1 MEWQSFFT
9 LQLYKAFNE
18 IDGHNYVNYRYADI
32 AHLSFRALQLCKAEK
47 NYAFSYAQ
55 ERER

>member
-1 MEWQSFFT
+1 MERQSFFT

-18 IDGHNYVNYRYADI
+18 IDGHNYRYADI

-55 ERER
+55 